1 MLRSHAQSTCPRLR
15 AGDDGSLPTQI
26 WNLPQ
31 VDEVG
36 LGVRARRALRALPT
50 CSDPRRYAAFH
61 NLGLSGCDELS
72 PLTMADVRNRK
83 LLNQNL
89 PPVGKALMAGAQSFY
104 SRSWRGSSLHSH
116 LEAYDCIAA
125 DYLYNRYN
133 ELANTTGQKSAWL

>member
-1 MLRSHAQSTCPRLR
+1 MKSAWVCELDVLFVS
-15 AGDDGSLPTQI
+15 AG
-26 WNLPQ
+26 
-31 VDEVG
+31 
-36 LGVRARRALRALPT
+36 A
-50 CSDPRRYAAFH
+50 DPLRYAAFH

-116 LEAYDCIAA
+116 LEAYDCITA
-125 DYLYNRYN
+125 DYLYNRHN
-133 ELANTTGQKSAWL
+133 ESRKHQRTD